1 MHKGKKSNNVDTFKM
16 DDTVEGQDNLN
27 FTEQDVVHTN
37 EITQNT
43 NSCKGEDNFRKNTP
57 VHMRNTTTTCEICSD
72 VIANGRP
79 AGVRSCP
86 ACKKKWAK
94 AR

>member
-1 MHKGKKSNNVDTFKM
+1 M
-16 DDTVEGQDNLN
+16 DNTEVGQDNLN
-27 FTEQDVVHTN
+27 FKEQDETQAN
-37 EITQNT
+37 ETTQNT
-43 NSCKGEDNFRKNTP
+43 NSCKGGDNFRKNTP
-57 VHMRNTTTTCEICSD
+57 VHMKNISTTCESCND

>member
-1 MHKGKKSNNVDTFKM
+1 M
-16 DDTVEGQDNLN
+16 DNIEVGHDNLN
-27 FTEQDVVHTN
+27 FKEQNDIQVVDT
-37 EITQNT
+37 TQD
-43 NSCKGEDNFRKNTP
+43 SFRKNTP
-57 VHMRNTTTTCEICSD
+57 VHMKNMLTDCKSCND

-86 ACKKKWAK
+86 DCRRKWAK

>member
-1 MHKGKKSNNVDTFKM
+1 M
-16 DDTVEGQDNLN
+16 DSTEVGHDNLN
-27 FTEQDVVHTN
+27 FKEQN
-37 EITQNT
+37 ETQAEETTHDT
-43 NSCKGEDNFRKNTP
+43 NSCLDRDNFRKNMP
-57 VHMRNTTTTCEICSD
+57 VHMKNISTTCESCND

-86 ACKKKWAK
+86 DCKRKWAK